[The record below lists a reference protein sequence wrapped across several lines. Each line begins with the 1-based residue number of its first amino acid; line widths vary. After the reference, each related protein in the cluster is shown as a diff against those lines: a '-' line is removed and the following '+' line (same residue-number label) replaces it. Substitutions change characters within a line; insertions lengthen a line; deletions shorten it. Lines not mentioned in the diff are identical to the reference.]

1 MTSITAGG
9 TLVALSTS
17 APATFD
23 SSGYGAVSGFTTVG
37 EVDDVQGEIGRL
49 YELATRYALARD
61 GAPTHAV
68 TNFDD
73 GSITLPIA
81 LDFADAGQDLIRANA
96 GNTLTVK
103 ITLPSGVIIYCQAI
117 LLGAPINI
125 GNTTSFIMHN
135 AQLKIITS
143 STGVGIVI
151 VES

>member
-9 TLVALSTS
+9 TAVALSLT
-17 APATFD
+17 APSTFD
-23 SSGYGAVSGFTTVG
+23 SSGYVAVGSYTTVG

-49 YELATRYALARD
+49 YELATRYALSRA
-61 GAPTHAV
+61 GAATHAT

-96 GNTLTVK
+96 GATVSVK
-103 ITLPSGVIIYCQAI
+103 ITLPNSVVIYCQAI

-143 STGVGIVI
+143 ATGVGIVI
-151 VES
+151 AE